1 MIFVN
6 LCPSLLSSNNNFSY
20 VTYTNK
26 VMFWLKREH
35 MEFINNG
42 VVSYDNNFWNWNC
55 VLVILIQEPR
65 SYIHTSQILYI
76 YIISEMIAV
85 LTSESINCFD
95 LPTLFAG
102 DNNLENYKDASSKP
116 ATCKQSAVL
125 NSFMFGVLDL

>member
-1 MIFVN
+1 
-6 LCPSLLSSNNNFSY
+6 
-20 VTYTNK
+20 
-26 VMFWLKREH
+26 
-35 MEFINNG
+35 
-42 VVSYDNNFWNWNC
+42 
-55 VLVILIQEPR
+55 
-65 SYIHTSQILYI
+65 
-76 YIISEMIAV
+76 MIAV

>member
-1 MIFVN
+1 
-6 LCPSLLSSNNNFSY
+6 
-20 VTYTNK
+20 
-26 VMFWLKREH
+26 MFWLKREH